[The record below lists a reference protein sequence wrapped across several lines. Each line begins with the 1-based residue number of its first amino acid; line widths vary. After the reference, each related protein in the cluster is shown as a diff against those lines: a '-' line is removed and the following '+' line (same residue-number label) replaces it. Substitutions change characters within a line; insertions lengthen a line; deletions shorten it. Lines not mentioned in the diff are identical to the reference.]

1 VLTRGDLNGSEMA
14 AILVKAL
21 RHLARFSARHDPPF
35 IARIATSGKVQMIY
49 KAGLRSR

>member
-1 VLTRGDLNGSEMA
+1 VLTRGDLSGPEMA

-21 RHLARFSARHDPPF
+21 PHLARFAARYEPPF

-49 KAGLRSR
+49 KPAPGLR